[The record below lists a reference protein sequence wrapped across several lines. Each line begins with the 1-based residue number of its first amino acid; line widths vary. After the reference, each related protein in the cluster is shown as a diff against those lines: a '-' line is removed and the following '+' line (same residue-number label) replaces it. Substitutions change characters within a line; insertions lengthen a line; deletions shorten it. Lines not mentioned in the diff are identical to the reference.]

1 MIVFKGQIIIIK
13 KQMSN
18 LDTKTGL
25 KWLLLLSLFA
35 FTLAAHSA
43 PLPRPAWLAQ
53 MQHRQLGQYRVYIA
67 QDAIKMDNIS
77 AGYQVLSKAPDW
89 DIITF
94 RNDDKMLNRVKRA
107 NFYRGNSYVPV
118 DDKPNKSRIRQI
130 AIGYID
136 KLKANIFSN
145 GYEDFWL
152 IESLGLAP
160 EVCALP
166 QVEFSTKPL
175 SGLLVRYTVALS
187 GHEVPDKARPEFD
200 SHDGKHVFVI
210 TNSIKSVPYKASD
223 FAVPVGYK
231 NEPNR
236 EHVLTSKQ
244 SKAGADQILEELGLG
259 QKLGSGRR

>member
-1 MIVFKGQIIIIK
+1 
-13 KQMSN
+13 MSK
-18 LDTKTGL
+18 LITKTGL
-25 KWLLLLSLFA
+25 KWLLLLPLCA
-35 FTLAAHSA
+35 FTLAAQSA
-43 PLPRPAWLAQ
+43 PLPRQAWLAQ
-53 MQHRQLGQYRVYIA
+53 MQHRQLGSYRVYITR
-67 QDAIKMDNIS
+67 DAIKMDNVS
-77 AGYQVLSKAPDW
+77 AGYQILSKAPDW

-107 NFYRGNSYVPV
+107 NYYRGNSYVPV

-152 IESLGLAP
+152 IETLGLAP
-160 EVCALP
+160 EVCAIP
-166 QVEFSTKPL
+166 QIEFSTKAL

-187 GHEVPDKARPEFD
+187 GHDVPDKARPEFE

-210 TNSIKSVPYKASD
+210 TRSIKSVPYNASD

-259 QKLGSGRR
+259 QKLGTGRR